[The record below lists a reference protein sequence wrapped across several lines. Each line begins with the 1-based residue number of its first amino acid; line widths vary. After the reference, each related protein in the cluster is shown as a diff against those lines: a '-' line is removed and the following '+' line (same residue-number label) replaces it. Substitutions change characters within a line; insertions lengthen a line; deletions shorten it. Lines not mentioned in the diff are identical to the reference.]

1 MAEDKEKT
9 SKEHARPYRS
19 TSATR
24 TPYTEGGS
32 RDSSGV
38 TPRETTSPTFGLSRS
53 PFSMMRRLAEDMDRI
68 FHDFGVGRSLIGSD
82 MWTEPGGIGEQL
94 WTPEIETFRRGD
106 KLVVRADLPG
116 LDKEN
121 VNVEIEEDTLTISG
135 QRQDEFKEE
144 RDDYYRSERRY
155 GRFFRAI
162 PLPEGVDESQID
174 ARFRDGVLEVTLP
187 APQEATHE
195 RRRINIE

>member
-1 MAEDKEKT
+1 MAQDKETGK
-9 SKEHARPYRS
+9 KEQTRPYRS
-19 TSATR
+19 TSASR
-24 TPYTEGGS
+24 TPYTKGVDRGS
-32 RDSSGV
+32 SAL
-38 TPRETTSPTFGLSRS
+38 TPRETTSPDYGLSRS

-68 FHDFGVGRSLIGSD
+68 FYDFGFGPSLIGSD
-82 MWTEPGGIGEQL
+82 MWTEPVGTGEL

-116 LDKEN
+116 LQKEN
-121 VNVEIEEDTLTISG
+121 VNVEIDEDTLTISG

-162 PLPEGVDESQID
+162 PLPQGVDENQID
-174 ARFRDGVLEVTLP
+174 AKFSNGVLEVTLP
-187 APQEATHE
+187 APKEPTHE
-195 RRRINIE
+195 RKRINID